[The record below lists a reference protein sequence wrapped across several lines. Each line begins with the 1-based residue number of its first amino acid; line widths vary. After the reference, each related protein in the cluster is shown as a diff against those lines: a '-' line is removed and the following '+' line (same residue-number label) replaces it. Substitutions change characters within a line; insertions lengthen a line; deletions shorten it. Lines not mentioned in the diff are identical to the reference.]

1 MRSFRVDRRIIMK
14 NDTNSPLGDDNGV
27 KRMTQIGRC
36 ITWKPAILALA
47 ALVLAACDDRA
58 PAPQPEVARPA
69 QIITLGAADL
79 GSGLRFPGRVR
90 AVKRAELAFDVPG
103 RIVEFP
109 VTEGQRLAA
118 GELIAALDPQAFKL
132 QLDAARAQYDKARAD
147 YERVEKVWRD
157 TQAVARAE
165 VDQKRTAMDVAR
177 SRYAAARKDF
187 EDTRLTAPFDGVL
200 TRRYVENFQAVQAK
214 EPVASVQDLSEL
226 EVVIYVPERIVQGAP
241 RRVAGEATFEGIP
254 GRRFPVTLKS
264 FSSEADP
271 QTQTYEV
278 VLTLTRPQDV
288 TILPGMAAEVF
299 PVASAGEGEQ
309 ALLVPMKAIFAG
321 PDGGSRVWVVD
332 DETSRVSQRPVQ
344 IGEVTDEGAVV
355 TAGLVPGERIVTA
368 GISHLRDA
376 MLVRPL

>member
-1 MRSFRVDRRIIMK
+1 MF
-14 NDTNSPLGDDNGV
+14 
-27 KRMTQIGRC
+27 QIRQSAM
-36 ITWKPAILALA
+36 WKTASLCVAAIGLAGCEKA
-47 ALVLAACDDRA
+47 P
-58 PAPQPEVARPA
+58 PAPPQEVARPA
-69 QIITLGAADL
+69 QILTLGAADL

-90 AVKRAELAFDVPG
+90 AVKRAELAFDVAG
-103 RIVEFP
+103 KIVEFP
-109 VTEGQRLAA
+109 VTEGRRLKA
-118 GELIAALDPQAFKL
+118 GDLIAALDPEAFQL
-132 QLDAARAQYDKARAD
+132 QLSAARAEYDKARAD

-165 VDQKRTAMDVAR
+165 VDQKRTAMEVAR

-214 EPVASVQDLSEL
+214 ELVASVQDLAEL

-278 VLTLTRPQDV
+278 VLTLSRPQDV

-299 PVASAGEGEQ
+299 PAASAGEGEQ

-332 DETSRVSQRPVQ
+332 GETSRVSQRTIQV
-344 IGEVTDEGAVV
+344 GEITGDGAVV
-355 TAGLVPGERIVTA
+355 TAGLSPGERIVTA

>member
-1 MRSFRVDRRIIMK
+1 MK
-14 NDTNSPLGDDNGV
+14 NDINSPLGGNNGV